1 MPRISNAFLDPE
13 VKLAPEDGSTDGVEN
28 APSSLGMVDAP
39 TSGAAAGASVCT
51 SHPPTSES
59 KTMFNFRFHAA
70 LVGIAVL
77 LLSSIA
83 AAGGQ
88 YYSEE
93 ELFDLADIVVDVE
106 VTDVRCNSAWVQNSF
121 TFRRYD
127 NDLMTLDVIK
137 GEVESSFALQTTDI
151 QESINIGPGCGS
163 GQTPILPR
171 GWSGRLYLVRNNDGS
186 LVFAVADDWG
196 VAVTDPY
203 ASVIHE
209 LPVCEP
215 KADDDPRVDIN
226 NDDSGDNGP
235 TGSASAARGCSVS
248 SGSSS
253 GSSSQGGNGFAAL
266 GLLGLVL
273 VSRRRRLRSL

>member
-1 MPRISNAFLDPE
+1 MPLISSAFLDPE
-13 VKLAPEDGSTDGVEN
+13 VKLAPEDGSTDGVEI

-51 SHPPTSES
+51 SHPPTTES
-59 KTMFNFRFHAA
+59 KTMFKFRFHAA
-70 LVGIAVL
+70 LVGIAAL

-83 AAGGQ
+83 AAGWK
-88 YYSEE
+88 YHSEE

-106 VTDVRCNSAWVQNSF
+106 VAEVRCNSAWEQSGF

-127 NDLMTLDVIK
+127 NDLTTLNVIK

-151 QESINIGPGCGS
+151 AENFDIGPGCGS
-163 GQTPILPR
+163 GQTPLLPR
-171 GWSGRLYLVRNNDGS
+171 GWSGRLYLVRDNDGS
-186 LVFAVADDWG
+186 LVFAVADDGG

-215 KADDDPRVDIN
+215 KADDDPGVYIN
-226 NDDSGDNGP
+226 NEDSGDNGP
-235 TGSASAARGCSVS
+235 TGSASAAQGCAVTT
-248 SGSSS
+248 G
-253 GSSSQGGNGFAAL
+253 
-266 GLLGLVL
+266 
-273 VSRRRRLRSL
+273 